1 MKMVQVITEL
11 RPGGAERVLAELC
24 AGLRRRGHEVTVI
37 SLRPLPDESVIIHD
51 LLAHNVGIESLELT
65 KSAPWR
71 IFRLKSLIRRLRPD
85 VVHSHLIH
93 ANLATRMNA
102 FGAQYKLINTVHT
115 MESRKTKAWY
125 FFLDHLSL
133 MLCDVQT
140 AVSEAARDFH
150 AAKMHIKSKSMPVI
164 YNGIVAPKRLR
175 PEEIAQLRNS
185 WGFAG
190 CGAVF
195 GSVGR
200 LGHEKGYDIL
210 LKMLPELSRH
220 VPAGE
225 KWGLVII
232 GEGAE
237 RRNLEQLA
245 KDAPGNILVKL
256 PGFRKDASNCIG
268 AFNLFV
274 MPSRYEGFGLVL
286 IEAMAHGVPVIAS
299 EIGPLKELLR
309 NYPNGVFFD
318 FKTQPPA
325 MLAGLIADKIINGA
339 VSSPDLS
346 FTSEKMV
353 DDYLLLYQ
361 QQILTSKN
369 AF

>member
-1 MKMVQVITEL
+1 MKIVQVITEL
-11 RPGGAERVLAELC
+11 RPGGAERVLVELC
-24 AGLRRRGHEVTVI
+24 AGLRRRSHEVTVV
-37 SLRPLPDESVIIHD
+37 SVLPLPQESVIIHD
-51 LLAHNVGIESLELT
+51 LLEHDVGIESLELN
-65 KSAPWR
+65 KSTPWR
-71 IFRLKSLIRRLRPD
+71 IFRLKALIRRLRPD

-93 ANLATRMNA
+93 ANLATRLNV

-115 MESRKTKAWY
+115 MESRKSKSWY
-125 FFLDHLSL
+125 FFLDHLTL
-133 MLCDVQT
+133 RLCNVQT

-150 AAKMHIKSKSMPVI
+150 AAKMHVKPKSMPVI

-175 PEEIAQLRNS
+175 ADEIAQLRNS
-185 WGFAG
+185 WGFAE
-190 CGAVF
+190 CRAVF

-210 LKMLPELSRH
+210 LKMLPELSIH

-232 GEGAE
+232 GEGVE
-237 RRNLEQLA
+237 RHNLEQLA
-245 KDAPGNILVKL
+245 KDAPDNILVAL

-274 MPSRYEGFGLVL
+274 MPSRYEGFGLAL
-286 IEAMAHGVPVIAS
+286 IEAMAHGAPVIAS

-309 NYPNGVFFD
+309 NYPNGAFFD
-318 FKTQPPA
+318 FKNQPPA
-325 MLAGLIADKIINGA
+325 MLAELIAGKIINGA
-339 VSSPDLS
+339 ISSPDLS

-353 DDYLLLYQ
+353 DDYLELYQ
-361 QQILTSKN
+361 RQIAKK
-369 AF
+369 

>member
-1 MKMVQVITEL
+1 MKIIQVITEL

-24 AGLRRRGHEVTVI
+24 IGLRRRGHDVTVVA
-37 SLRPLPDESVIIHD
+37 LEPLPRESVIINELREHGI
-51 LLAHNVGIESLELT
+51 AIESVNLT

-71 IFRLKSLIRRLRPD
+71 IFRLRALLKRLQPD

-93 ANLATRMNA
+93 ANLVTRLNMP
-102 FGAQYKLINTVHT
+102 GAKYKLVNTVHT
-115 MESRKTKAWY
+115 MESRKSKFWY
-125 FFLDHLSL
+125 FLADLL
-133 MLCDVQT
+133 TLPLCGVQT

-150 AAKMHIKSKSMPVI
+150 AGKLHVKPDSMPVI
-164 YNGIVAPKRLR
+164 YNGIVAPRQLSY
-175 PEEIAQLRNS
+175 EEITQLRNS

-190 CGAVF
+190 CKAVF

-210 LKMLPELSRH
+210 LKMLPELSRR

-237 RRNLEQLA
+237 RGALERLA
-245 KDAPGNILVKL
+245 KNAPENIVIAL
-256 PGFRKDASNCIG
+256 PGFRKDASDCIG

-309 NYPNGVFFD
+309 NYPNGMFFD
-318 FKTQPPA
+318 FKNQPPA
-325 MLAGLIADKIINGA
+325 MLAELIADKIINGA
-339 VSSPDLS
+339 VSAPDLS
-346 FTSEKMV
+346 FASEKMV
-353 DDYLLLYQ
+353 EDYLNLYRQ
-361 QQILTSKN
+361 LTAEKQ
-369 AF
+369 

>member
-1 MKMVQVITEL
+1 MKIVQVITEL

-24 AGLRRRGHEVTVI
+24 AGLRRRGHEVTVV
-37 SLRPLPDESVIIHD
+37 SLSPLPGESVIIHD
-51 LLAHNVGIESLELT
+51 LLEHNVGIESLELT

-71 IFRLKSLIRRLRPD
+71 IFRLKSLLRRLQPD

-93 ANLATRMNA
+93 ANLVTRLNA
-102 FGAQYKLINTVHT
+102 LGARYKLINTVHT
-115 MESRKTKAWY
+115 MESRKDKSWY
-125 FFLDHLSL
+125 FFLDHLTL

-150 AAKMHIKSKSMPVI
+150 AAKMHVKSKSMPVI

-175 PEEIAQLRNS
+175 ADEIAELRNA

-190 CGAVF
+190 CSAVF

-210 LKMLPELSRH
+210 LKALPELSGH
-220 VPAGE
+220 VPPGE

-237 RRNLEQLA
+237 RHNLELLA
-245 KDAPGNILVKL
+245 KGAPDNILVAL

-286 IEAMAHGVPVIAS
+286 IEAMAHGVPVIVS

-309 NYPNGVFFD
+309 NYPNGTFFD
-318 FKTQPPA
+318 FKNQPPA
-325 MLAGLIADKIINGA
+325 MLAELIAGKIVNGA

-353 DDYLLLYQ
+353 DDYVALYQ
-361 QQILTSKN
+361 QQIAEK
-369 AF
+369 

>member
-1 MKMVQVITEL
+1 
-11 RPGGAERVLAELC
+11 
-24 AGLRRRGHEVTVI
+24 
-37 SLRPLPDESVIIHD
+37 
-51 LLAHNVGIESLELT
+51 
-65 KSAPWR
+65 
-71 IFRLKSLIRRLRPD
+71 
-85 VVHSHLIH
+85 
-93 ANLATRMNA
+93 
-102 FGAQYKLINTVHT
+102 
-115 MESRKTKAWY
+115 
-125 FFLDHLSL
+125 
-133 MLCDVQT
+133 MLCDIQT

-150 AAKMHIKSKSMPVI
+150 AARMHVKAQSMPVI

-175 PEEIAQLRNS
+175 QDEVEQLRNA

-190 CGAVF
+190 CSAVF

-237 RRNLEQLA
+237 RHHLERLA
-245 KDAPGNILVKL
+245 KDAPGNILVTL

-274 MPSRYEGFGLVL
+274 MPSRYEGFGLAL
-286 IEAMAHGVPVIAS
+286 IEAMAHGVPVVAS

-318 FKTQPPA
+318 FKNQPPA
-325 MLAGLIADKIINGA
+325 MLAKLIADKIINGA

-361 QQILTSKN
+361 QQTAKK
-369 AF
+369 

>member
-1 MKMVQVITEL
+1 MKIVQVITEL
-11 RPGGAERVLAELC
+11 RPGGAERVLVELC
-24 AGLRRRGHEVTVI
+24 AGLRRRGHEVTVV
-37 SLRPLPDESVIIHD
+37 SLRPLPQENVIIHELVEHD
-51 LLAHNVGIESLELT
+51 IRIESLELT
-65 KSAPWR
+65 KSTPWR
-71 IFRLKSLIRRLRPD
+71 IFRLKSLLQRIQPD

-93 ANLATRMNA
+93 ANLVTRMNV
-102 FGAQYKLINTVHT
+102 FGAQYRLINTVHT
-115 MESRKTKAWY
+115 MESRKSKAWY
-125 FFLDHLSL
+125 FFLDHLTL
-133 MLCDVQT
+133 LLCDVQT

-150 AAKMHIKSKSMPVI
+150 ARKMHVKPSSMPVI
-164 YNGIVAPKRLR
+164 YNGIVAPKRLQAD
-175 PEEIAQLRNS
+175 EVAHLKSS
-185 WGFAG
+185 WGFTG
-190 CGAVF
+190 CSAVF

-210 LKMLPELSRH
+210 LKMLPELSSH
-220 VPAGE
+220 VPPGQ

-245 KDAPGNILVKL
+245 KDAPGNILVAL

-286 IEAMAHGVPVIAS
+286 IEAMAHGVPVVVS

-309 NYPNGVFFD
+309 NYSNGVFFD
-318 FKTQPPA
+318 FKTQPTA
-325 MLAGLIADKIINGA
+325 MLAELIADKIINGS

-353 DDYLLLYQ
+353 EDYLAFYQ
-361 QQILTSKN
+361 QQFANK
-369 AF
+369 